1 MASHPRSPESRQ
13 PRHGALR
20 ASRAGRPRGAGSTR
34 AFFTYRLDCQ
44 DRTFDRLG
52 DVRIPRSV
60 PKGWQPVTNDPTAL
74 AVANRFCLGPLPDGR
89 DGLRRSLKHRLS
101 VDD

>member
-1 MASHPRSPESRQ
+1 MDAVLPNVIALIPQPELQ
-13 PRHGALR
+13 LVTTLPHLGAI
-20 ASRAGRPRGAGSTR
+20 
-34 AFFTYRLDCQ
+34 FCQ

-74 AVANRFCLGPLPDGR
+74 AVANRFCPWHAV
-89 DGLRRSLKHRLS
+89 RR
-101 VDD
+101 